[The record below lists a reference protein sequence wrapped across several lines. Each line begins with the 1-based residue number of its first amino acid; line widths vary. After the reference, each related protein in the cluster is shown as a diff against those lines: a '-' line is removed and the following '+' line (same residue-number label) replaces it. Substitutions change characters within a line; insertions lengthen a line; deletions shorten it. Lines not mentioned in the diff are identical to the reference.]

1 METDLSLQVAS
12 KTDDRFLA
20 MLAQIGILLATDLI
34 RKVNGKGTYKGMQ
47 NKKRHSEEDDR

>member
-1 METDLSLQVAS
+1 LETDLSLQVAS